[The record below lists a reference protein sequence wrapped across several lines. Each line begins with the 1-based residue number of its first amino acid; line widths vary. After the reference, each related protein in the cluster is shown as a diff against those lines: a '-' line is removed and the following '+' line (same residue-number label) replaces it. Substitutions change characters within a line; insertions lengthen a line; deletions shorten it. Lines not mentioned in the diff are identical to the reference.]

1 MERHASWQRTRW
13 AGEIRKD
20 DADQEITL
28 NGWARRRRDHGGLIF
43 VDLADRTGLCQ
54 VVFDPSENP
63 DAHELAGTLRSEFV
77 MSVTGTVVPRSD
89 ETVNTNLPTGEV
101 EIRGESLE
109 ILNASETPPFALTEE
124 DDQADEMVRLRYRY
138 LDLRTE
144 RMQRNLQLR
153 AKAARVVREHLN
165 ELGFWEI
172 ETPMLFRQ
180 TPVGARDYVVPSR
193 VNPGQFY
200 ALPQS
205 PQIMKQLLM
214 VAGCERYYQLAR
226 CLRDED
232 LRRDRQPEH
241 TQIDMEM
248 AFVTRE
254 DILQMAEGLFRAIFK
269 GTIGYDLPDPFPRM
283 THAEA
288 MAKYGT
294 DKPDARYGMELI
306 DLSDIAEHVEFRVF
320 SGTVKDGGQVKAIV
334 APGGAQWGRTEM
346 DRKTEQLQRETRAR
360 GLAWIALV
368 EDGPK
373 SPIVKFF
380 SEDELKSIIERTEAQ
395 PGDMILMVAD
405 KPKVVAE
412 ALDRL
417 RRNLAEELNLIPPG
431 VFAPLWV
438 LDFPMFDW
446 NEDEGRW
453 QPEHHPFCMPHDDDI
468 DILETEPGKVR
479 AQAYDIV
486 MNGDELG
493 SGSIR
498 IHRQEIQ
505 RRIFD
510 MMGITE
516 DVAEERF
523 GFLLKAFEYGAP
535 PHGGIAPGFDRI
547 VMLLAGEPNIR
558 EVMAFPKTQTAQ
570 CLMSGAPSTVDDDLL
585 RDLYL
590 KLDLPPA
597 EDEE

>member
-1 MERHASWQRTRW
+1 
-13 AGEIRKD
+13 
-20 DADQEITL
+20 
-28 NGWARRRRDHGGLIF
+28 
-43 VDLADRTGLCQ
+43 
-54 VVFDPSENP
+54 
-63 DAHELAGTLRSEFV
+63 
-77 MSVTGTVVPRSD
+77 
-89 ETVNTNLPTGEV
+89 
-101 EIRGESLE
+101 
-109 ILNASETPPFALTEE
+109 
-124 DDQADEMVRLRYRY
+124 
-138 LDLRTE
+138 
-144 RMQRNLQLR
+144 
-153 AKAARVVREHLN
+153 LN

>member
-1 MERHASWQRTRW
+1 MEAKASWQRTRW
-13 AGEIRKD
+13 AGELRKD
-20 DADQEITL
+20 DAGQQVTL

-43 VDLADRTGLCQ
+43 IDLTDRSGLCQ
-54 VVFDPSENP
+54 VVFDSTESVE
-63 DAHELAGTLRSEFV
+63 AHELAGSIRSEYV
-77 MSVTGTVVPRSD
+77 ISVSGKIVPRSE
-89 ETVNTNLPTGEV
+89 ETVNPNLDTGEI
-101 EIRGESLE
+101 ELRAETLE
-109 ILNASETPPFALTEE
+109 VLNASETPPFTLTGEDSQAEE
-124 DDQADEMVRLRYRY
+124 LIRLRYRY

-144 RMQRNLQLR
+144 RMQQNLHLR
-153 AKAARVVREHLN
+153 HRAAQAVRQHLN
-165 ELGFWEI
+165 GLGFWEI
-172 ETPMLFRQ
+172 ETPLLFRQ
-180 TPVGARDYVVPSR
+180 TPEGARDYVVPSR

-214 VAGCERYYQLAR
+214 VAGFERYYQLAR

-248 AFVTRE
+248 GFVTRE
-254 DILQMAEGLFRAIFK
+254 DVLEVTEGLFHTIFK
-269 GTIGYDLPDPFPRM
+269 ETIGYELPLPFPRM

-294 DKPDARYGMELI
+294 DKPDTRFGMELI
-306 DLSDIAEHVEFRVF
+306 DLSDIAAGVEFRVF
-320 SGTVKDGGQVKAIV
+320 SGTIKSGGQVKAIV
-334 APGGAQWGRTEM
+334 SPGGAQWGRMEM
-346 DRKTEQLQRETRAR
+346 DRKTEQLQRETRAK
-360 GLAWIALV
+360 GLAWIAMAD
-368 EDGPK
+368 EGPK

-380 SEDELKSIIERTEAQ
+380 SEEELASLVERTGAQ
-395 PGDMILMVAD
+395 GGDMILMVAD
-405 KPKVVAE
+405 KAEVVAE

-417 RRNLAEELNLIPPG
+417 RRNLAVELNLIPPG

-446 NEDEGRW
+446 NEEEGRW
-453 QPEHHPFCMPHDDDI
+453 QAEHHPFCMPHDDDI
-468 DILETEPGKVR
+468 ELLETDPGKVR
-479 AQAYDIV
+479 AQAYDVV

-498 IHRQEIQ
+498 IHRREVQ
-505 RRIFD
+505 RKVFEVL
-510 MMGITE
+510 GISDE
-516 DVAEERF
+516 QAEERF

-570 CLMSGAPSTVDDDLL
+570 CLMSGAPSTIDDALL
-585 RDLYL
+585 RDLHI
-590 KLDLPPA
+590 KLDLPP
-597 EDEE
+597 EE